1 MDPITQGALGAA
13 AAQLAFGRKLPKQAA
28 VLGWMAGM
36 AADLDVLM
44 QVPGDPLSTI
54 IHHRGITHSLAFI
67 PIGAILPMLPFLVR
81 RENRERWR
89 DLYMI
94 SFLGY
99 ATHGLLDACTS
110 YGTML
115 LLPFS
120 NVRISWDLIGI
131 IDAWF
136 TIPLIVGVV
145 AAVRMRRRLPIAVA
159 SAWAALYM
167 ATGAVQHARA
177 MDAIMERAAS
187 RGHVVEHARAMP
199 SPMSLVNWR
208 TSYRA
213 DGTIHVDA
221 AHAPYLGT
229 TTIIEGG
236 SLPVAR
242 LEDLPEPL
250 RSDRSVQ
257 RGFEVFSWF
266 ADGFVAWQTEDGNG
280 PTLGDFRY
288 VTNGEEM
295 RSFWG
300 VEFRADLPSK
310 LRRVSFQDRGQM
322 TRRLL
327 GRRE

>member
-13 AAQLAFGRKLPKQAA
+13 AAQLAFGRKLPREAA
-28 VLGWMAGM
+28 ILGWLGGM
-36 AADLDVLM
+36 AADLDVFM

-67 PIGAILPMLPFLVR
+67 PIGAILPMLPFLIR

-89 DLYMI
+89 ELYMI
-94 SFLGY
+94 SLLGY

-120 NVRISWDLIGI
+120 NVRISWDFIGI
-131 IDAWF
+131 MDAWF
-136 TIPLIVGVV
+136 TIPLIAGVL
-145 AAVRMRRRLPIAVA
+145 ASVRLRRRLPIAIA
-159 SAWAALYM
+159 SAWAAFYM
-167 ATGAVQHARA
+167 AAGAVQHERA
-177 MDAIMERAAS
+177 LDAIARRAAE
-187 RGHVVEHARAMP
+187 RGHAIEHVRAMP

-208 TSYRA
+208 TSYRS
-213 DGTIHVDA
+213 DGVIHVDA
-221 AHAPYLGT
+221 ARTPYFGKVE
-229 TTIIEGG
+229 IIEGG
-236 SLPVAR
+236 SRPVAR
-242 LEDLPEPL
+242 LEELPESL
-250 RSDRSVQ
+250 RHDPAVR

-266 ADGFVAWQTEDGNG
+266 SDGFIAWQTEEGMG

-288 VTNGEEM
+288 VTNGAEM

-300 VEFRADLPSK
+300 LEFREDLPAK
-310 LRRVSFQDRGQM
+310 LRRVSFQDRREM
-322 TRRLL
+322 TRRLM